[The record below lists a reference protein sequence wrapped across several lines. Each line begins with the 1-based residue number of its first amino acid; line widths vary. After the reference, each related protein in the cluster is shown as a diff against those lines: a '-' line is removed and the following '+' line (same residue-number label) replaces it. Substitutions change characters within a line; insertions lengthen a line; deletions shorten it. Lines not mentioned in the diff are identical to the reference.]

1 MAMPPVLPIRTARVE
16 IRGLVPADVDVFTAY
31 RNDPEVA
38 RYQQWPLPYTTSMAL
53 QLAHDPPI
61 TALVPGEWVQLAITD
76 PSGALI
82 GDLGVHLD
90 EGGAVATVG
99 YTLAP
104 EHQGRGLAT
113 EAVGAVVDRLFDH
126 GVHRIAATL
135 DPDNVA
141 SARLV
146 ERLGF
151 RYEGRLRHA
160 SYSRGK
166 WGDDECYAILAAD
179 RLDWLHRPTTPPAD
193 VRLVEIASDNL
204 DAAVGVAVHHSQ
216 ERFVA
221 SVVDSLADALVPG
234 EEDGHPV
241 VPWFRMVTADGVP
254 AGFVMVALPAAGT
267 TEANLWR
274 FLVDARHQGRGIGR
288 RMLGLVADEMAA
300 VYGATTMRTSWVEGR
315 GGPEPFYRALGFEPT
330 GEIDGGEIVARV
342 AIDTLIARAR

>member
-1 MAMPPVLPIRTARVE
+1 MTTLRSLPRA
-16 IRGLVPADVDVFTAY
+16 
-31 RNDPEVA
+31 
-38 RYQQWPLPYTTSMAL
+38 
-53 QLAHDPPI
+53 
-61 TALVPGEWVQLAITD
+61 LAI
-76 PSGALI
+76 G
-82 GDLGVHLD
+82 
-90 EGGAVATVG
+90 
-99 YTLAP
+99 
-104 EHQGRGLAT
+104 
-113 EAVGAVVDRLFDH
+113 
-126 GVHRIAATL
+126 
-135 DPDNVA
+135 
-141 SARLV
+141 
-146 ERLGF
+146 
-151 RYEGRLRHA
+151 
-160 SYSRGK
+160 
-166 WGDDECYAILAAD
+166 
-179 RLDWLHRPTTPPAD
+179 
-193 VRLVEIASDNL
+193 
-204 DAAVGVAVHHSQ
+204 AAVGVAVHHSQ